1 MSDLEKNLYK
11 RVTVSPKATPA
22 KSGRAYKGFSTI
34 NDNAKGFSLYDFD
47 LIKQDLIN
55 YFHIRQGEKLTDP
68 TFGTII
74 WDLLYE
80 PFTQDVQDAI
90 VENVTKIVNY
100 DPRLGV
106 NSIVVDSYEQGISVE
121 CSVIFLPYNIS
132 ESLKFRFDQKNGLL

>member
-1 MSDLEKNLYK
+1 MSELEKNLYK
-11 RVTVSPKATPA
+11 RVTVNPKKIVA
-22 KSGRAYKGFSTI
+22 KSSRAYKGFSTI
-34 NDNAKGFSLYDFD
+34 NENAKGFSLYDFD

-68 TFGTII
+68 SFGTII

-80 PFTQDVQDAI
+80 PFTEDVQTAI
-90 VENVTKIVNY
+90 IDNVTTIINY

-106 NSIVVDSYEQGISVE
+106 NSVVVDAYEQGINVE

-132 ESLKFRFDQKNGLL
+132 ESLKFRFDQRNGLL